1 VRNPAC
7 RSAVIACALI
17 AAAVTL
23 IAGCG
28 GGSGDDGTRRAGDP
42 GSKSLAALPALRDLL
57 IVVHG
62 PATVSGTRLTVDS
75 DTVEWFT
82 DRPKRRAGVAAV
94 SSLAKKWDSFG
105 FADDPPNAS
114 IAGGNLETVVELQS
128 PELTDDGISFGFKP
142 LRGELAPADVEGP
155 EDLSVVIDDVSQTV
169 NGCEIQPY
177 TSCPGANLY
186 GAELPKA
193 DLEGADLQGAE
204 LGEAE
209 LGDAD
214 LSGANL
220 SDADLSGADLSGAN
234 LTHANLADAN
244 FTDAYLFGAN
254 LAGADIAGANLSGAG
269 FCGTVMPDGSETNS
283 TPDAYGAYNTC

>member
-1 VRNPAC
+1 VSLADARSVRTPVC

-17 AAAVTL
+17 AAAVIL

-28 GGSGDDGTRRAGDP
+28 GGSGDDGKRSAGDP
-42 GSKSLAALPALRDLL
+42 GSESLAALPALRDLL
-57 IVVHG
+57 VVVHG
-62 PATVSGTRLTVDS
+62 PATVSGTRLTVDT

-142 LRGELAPADVEGP
+142 LRGELAPADVEGL

-177 TSCPGANLY
+177 TSCPGA
-186 GAELPKA
+186 
-193 DLEGADLQGAE
+193 E
-204 LGEAE
+204 LGEAD
-209 LGDAD
+209 LGDAN
-214 LSGANL
+214 LSGANLSGADL
-220 SDADLSGADLSGAN
+220 SDADLSGAD

-254 LAGADIAGANLSGAG
+254 LAGADISGANLSGAG

-283 TPDAYGAYNTC
+283 APDAYGAYNTC